1 MIIMAFIHYRYEI
14 VTKLASATFGVSIIE
29 FAYQDGYMPTVAPQ
43 L

>member
-1 MIIMAFIHYRYEI
+1 MGILAFIHAIAEI

-29 FAYQDGYMPTVAPQ
+29 FAYQDGYTPTVDPQ